1 MTRAHQEAV
10 RYPRADEQ
18 RPSVIGDRITSL
30 AQCSGFTLVELLVVI
45 VIIGILAAL
54 VLPVVFRVRLSATV
68 AVVDAEIDMLDMAIE
83 NYKNEY
89 GSYPPCIDSRYDR
102 INPPTGVAPNTN
114 SYQSAG
120 EAARHLSRLF
130 PRCSTAV
137 NELNTAS
144 NGDNTRE
151 TATAS
156 DLGWLTFLYQPNPV
170 PPQADLHLNPHNAL
184 YAWLS
189 GYTGN
194 PLNPLTGGQRKKLFD
209 FDEKRV
215 SKGVTGVSDGTY
227 FPAGNPNSPY
237 IYILPSQYARSMA
250 EIDPATID
258 PATGVGEYYNADRF
272 QILSAGRDG
281 VWNEDKNRNGQ
292 LDAGEDLNRNGFL
305 DYSDDDLSNF
315 WKGTR
320 GDQ

>member
-1 MTRAHQEAV
+1 M
-10 RYPRADEQ
+10 
-18 RPSVIGDRITSL
+18 SVWEKSRSRHFH
-30 AQCSGFTLVELLVVI
+30 GFTLVELLVVI

-54 VLPVVFRVRLSATV
+54 VLPVVFRVRLSSAV

-89 GSYPPCIDSRYDR
+89 GSYPPCIDSRYDG
-102 INPPTGVAPNTN
+102 INPPSGTAPNTN
-114 SYQSAG
+114 FYQSAG

-137 NELNTAS
+137 SELNTAS
-144 NGDNTRE
+144 NGDNTRQ
-151 TATAS
+151 TRTAS
-156 DLGWLTFLYQPNPV
+156 DLGWLTFLYLPNLV
-170 PPQADLHLNPHNAL
+170 PAQADLHLNPHNAL

-215 SKGVTGVSDGTY
+215 SNKVAGVSDGTY
-227 FPAGNPNSPY
+227 FPAGTPGSPY

-250 EIDPATID
+250 EIDPATGD
-258 PATGVGEYYNADRF
+258 FYNADRF

-292 LDAGEDLNRNGFL
+292 LDAGEDLNGDGFL
-305 DYSDDDLSNF
+305 NYSDDDLSNF